1 MYITTDRVILTF
13 VVQAILS
20 LVFGYIAQS
29 ILRRKKNQLNKYFA
43 LFFIFLTVG
52 NVINIIYVLIFAYS
66 GLGDIVVILHLITN
80 FFNFFGLGF
89 LYVVNQIILKSAM
102 VFSKKDIMRYLIG
115 YGVILIVG
123 SIIIQLFDG
132 VSMSSSGYPVWSIYY
147 FIFILS
153 ITIIIALIPIIISS
167 FRIYQQLE
175 GKEIKRRYLS
185 FFAGILGLIPLLITI
200 FISNYLNIANMR
212 TIVSF
217 VSVSMILWVLLI
229 YYGLRR
235 RTK

>member
-1 MYITTDRVILTF
+1 MYITTERVILTF

-52 NVINIIYVLIFAYS
+52 NIINIIYVLIFAYS

-80 FFNFFGLGF
+80 LFNFFGLGF

-115 YGVILIVG
+115 YGLILIVG

-132 VSMSSSGYPVWSIYY
+132 VSMNPSGYPVWSIYY